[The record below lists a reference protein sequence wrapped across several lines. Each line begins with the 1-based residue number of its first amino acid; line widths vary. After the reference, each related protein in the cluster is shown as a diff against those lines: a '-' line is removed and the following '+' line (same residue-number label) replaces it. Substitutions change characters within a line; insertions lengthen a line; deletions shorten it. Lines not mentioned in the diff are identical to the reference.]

1 MSYRGFAF
9 ACLRILFVTSV
20 LACSSNTNTPPA
32 TKDASFG
39 RDVNPSDIVN
49 PSADASPVTDLTVTD
64 LTAPETGASI
74 DSFSIVDT
82 TDTGVPDLPS
92 PTDGIDIADAPAG
105 EPSVSDLAAPAL
117 DASIDQL
124 STIDRIDAGTSDLP
138 SLTDGIVDQAPPTDQ
153 QIPVYQY
160 DAALRKDGPNV
171 ATFDG
176 CSVSSGLCG
185 ASSILVMAPHPDDD
199 IITSAGVIERA
210 VRRGDQVHVVYLTN
224 GDSSGIDE
232 GAERQNEAVA
242 SQDVLGVSEDNLVF
256 LGYPDG
262 YTEDLR
268 TTYTGPTDVMTTL
281 NGVSHTYAAHG
292 LGRMDYHSYAFGSPG
307 AYNWPNVVGDMA
319 TLLGTLLPNAIF
331 VTSGTDGHPDHQSAY
346 LSIVQAL
353 PRVFASHPAYK
364 PTIYTT
370 FVWPP
375 DANWPNPP
383 DPTQYFSPLALVDT
397 GLQWSHRNSLDVPL
411 SMQTTTLETN
421 LKYLA
426 IGAEVSQGGNEVGG
440 YIGLFLHKDEFFWG
454 ERPADPDNLPPVVNA
469 GFDQTVKGGA
479 FVTLDGSGSLDPEG
493 AALSY
498 GWVQADGPAVA
509 LSSPTSARPTFTAPS
524 NLIWPTTFAF
534 ELQVADGLGWS
545 IPDAVSVIVNPTTPA
560 PTNVALN
567 ATAVASSEDSS
578 EGQTAAKAIDGVLE
592 GYGNGDPTHEW
603 ASYREGTGAWIELS
617 WTTPQLV
624 SRIVLHDRPNLSD
637 QVLSGTLLLS
647 DGTTIPVGALYND
660 GLGNVFDFA
669 PTLITKV
676 RFTVTSVSESTANV
690 GLEEF
695 EVYNV
700 PGGT

>member
-1 MSYRGFAF
+1 MTKAIVRKNIGALTLAGLLGLVLTSI
-9 ACLRILFVTSV
+9 ACGDN
-20 LACSSNTNTPPA
+20 SSNK
-32 TKDASFG
+32 KDADHADTPADTQQG
-39 RDVNPSDIVN
+39 GDTGVVP
-49 PSADASPVTDLTVTD
+49 DASPPVGLD
-64 LTAPETGASI
+64 AS
-74 DSFSIVDT
+74 VDT
-82 TDTGVPDLPS
+82 S
-92 PTDGIDIADAPAG
+92 AD
-105 EPSVSDLAAPAL
+105 VSAAAAL
-117 DASIDQL
+117 DASAYAFM
-124 STIDRIDAGTSDLP
+124 DASVDASLDTSAYASVDASVDTSAGASVD
-138 SLTDGIVDQAPPTDQ
+138 SLTCDPQTSVASG
-153 QIPVYQY
+153 
-160 DAALRKDGPNV
+160 ALGPSN
-171 ATFDG
+171 
-176 CSVSSGLCG
+176 
-185 ASSILVMAPHPDDD
+185 ILVMASHPDDD
-199 IITSAGVIERA
+199 IITSAGVIARA
-210 VRRGDQVHVVYLTN
+210 VRRGGQVHVVYLTN

-292 LGRMDYHSYAFGSPG
+292 LGRTDYHSYAFGSPG

-319 TLLGTLLPNAIF
+319 NLLGTLLPDAIF
-331 VTSGTDGHPDHQSAY
+331 VTSGTDGHPDNVSAY

-353 PRVFASHPAYK
+353 PQVFASHPTYK

-370 FVWPP
+370 FALPP

-397 GLQWSHRNSLDVPL
+397 GLEWSHRNSLDVPL

-426 IGAEVSQGGNEVGG
+426 IGAEVSQGGNEATS
-440 YIGLFLHKDEFFWG
+440 YIGMFLHKDEFFWG

-469 GFDQTVKGGA
+469 GFDQTVSGGA

-498 GWVQADGPAVA
+498 RWVQADGPAVA
-509 LSSPTSARPTFTAPS
+509 LCSPTSARPTFTAPS

-624 SRIVLHDRPNLSD
+624 SRIVLHDRPNSSD